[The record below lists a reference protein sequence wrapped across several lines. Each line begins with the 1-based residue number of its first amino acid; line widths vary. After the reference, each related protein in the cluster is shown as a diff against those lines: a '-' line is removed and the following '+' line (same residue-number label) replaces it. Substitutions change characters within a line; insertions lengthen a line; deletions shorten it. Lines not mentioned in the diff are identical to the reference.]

1 LKRGAPLDKPSEMM
15 AFSLSVI
22 ALGVLHLL
30 IFCFEAASQNQACLS
45 ESNIQLFYRFEVY
58 RQNLQ
63 FH

>member
-1 LKRGAPLDKPSEMM
+1 MKRGAIVHKATEMSP
-15 AFSLSVI
+15 FLLSVSE
-22 ALGVLHLL
+22 LGVLHLL